1 MRLIVALRVILLAGP
16 VFATAAHADDAGPF
30 GISHVSDTFLAQ
42 VRGREDTS
50 QVAIN
55 VLTNELANTSVG
67 DNVQTGN
74 VSFDTNA
81 FSSLNGFALVNSNTG
96 NNVSFNANMTVNVI
110 VNN

>member
-1 MRLIVALRVILLAGP
+1 MTHISTLTVCLISAALISPCAAGP
-16 VFATAAHADDAGPF
+16 ASF
-30 GISHVSDTFLAQ
+30 GSAKLSDEALSK

-55 VLTNELANTSVG
+55 VLTSELANTSVG
-67 DNVQTGN
+67 DNVNTGAIA
-74 VSFDTNA
+74 FDANA
-81 FSSLNGFALVNSNTG
+81 FSNINGFALVSSNTG

>member
-1 MRLIVALRVILLAGP
+1 MTYLPTLLVAAV
-16 VFATAAHADDAGPF
+16 TAALTTPAMAGSAAF
-30 GISHVSDTFLAQ
+30 GRAQLSDEALSQ

-55 VLTNELANTSVG
+55 ILTSELANTSVG
-67 DNVQTGN
+67 DNVNTGS
-74 VSFDTNA
+74 VGFDANA
-81 FSSLNGFALVNSNTG
+81 FSNLNGFALVSSNTG

>member
-1 MRLIVALRVILLAGP
+1 MTYFSTLIVCAVSAGLIAPCAAGP
-16 VFATAAHADDAGPF
+16 ASFDAAEL
-30 GISHVSDTFLAQ
+30 SDEALAQ

-55 VLTNELANTSVG
+55 VLTSELVNTSVG
-67 DNVQTGN
+67 DHVNTGS
-74 VSFDTNA
+74 VAFDASA
-81 FSSLNGFALVNSNTG
+81 FSNINGFALVSSNTG